1 MVYMEKDNPKKRVL
15 FMCIHNNCR
24 SQMAEG
30 FFNDFYGENYD
41 VYSAGSDP
49 REIDHKTVQ
58 VMAEIGIDISMQT
71 SNSLKEYNG
80 HEFDYVITICG
91 NPYKACPFFIGGKK
105 YFKKPFVDVT
115 AFKGTEEEKIEFLR
129 DIRDEIGDWV
139 QDLFNYQIC
148 GSNTKIS
155 ADQPCCDLDGD
166 DCCII
171 DTRKE
176 SSCNK

>member
-1 MVYMEKDNPKKRVL
+1 
-15 FMCIHNNCR
+15 MCIHNNCR

-49 REIDHKTVQ
+49 REIDFMSVQ
-58 VMAEIGIDISMQT
+58 IMDEIGIDISMQT
-71 SNSLKEYNG
+71 SNSLKDYNG
-80 HEFDYVITICG
+80 QEFDYVITLCG

-105 YFKKPFVDVT
+105 YFKKAFTDIT
-115 AFKGTEEEKIEFLR
+115 KFKGTEKEKIEFLR

-148 GSNTKIS
+148 GSDVKIS
-155 ADQPCCDLDGD
+155 QEQVCCDLDGD
-166 DCCII
+166 DCCP
-171 DTRKE
+171 TYKKE
-176 SSCNK
+176 SSCR